1 MQLAKLPDNAN
12 HRRNTWFDTPMH
24 ASLQR
29 VMFITLLA
37 TINSLIAVVEWV
49 SLVCGHSH
57 FNALA

>member
-12 HRRNTWFDTPMH
+12 HRRNTCFDIPMH
-24 ASLQR
+24 TSLQR

-49 SLVCGHSH
+49 SLVYGHSD
-57 FNALA
+57 FNTFA